1 MHGVQFKLIFLW
13 HYLFNFR
20 DQQTFCVILHDIY
33 IKSYVDNIYDKVW
46 DCHINVLS
54 LGLISIFHLYKDH
67 ALSVKQSILNSIKKI
82 AYCHNLCTFTMLVW
96 IKYVLKVGM
105 YVCTI

>member
-54 LGLISIFHLYKDH
+54 LGLISIFHLYNGH
-67 ALSVKQSILNSIKKI
+67 ALSVNKVFWTVLRKLNIVI
-82 AYCHNLCTFTMLVW
+82 TMY
-96 IKYVLKVGM
+96 IYYACMDKNM
-105 YVCTI
+105 Y